1 MFTEYPPEGAEGAE
15 KRGPESLLFFQE
27 GTWEDTHTQKASF
40 QESRGTMR
48 ENKKGHLKS
57 A

>member
-27 GTWEDTHTQKASF
+27 GKWEDTHTQKHL
-40 QESRGTMR
+40 SRRVG
-48 ENKKGHLKS
+48 EL
-57 A
+57 